1 MAPMML
7 FIMEEPTDWGYFIA
21 GGKSIPI
28 SAQLCQPQITC
39 THAIQIIIILIIASR
54 ITWE

>member
-1 MAPMML
+1 MML
-7 FIMEEPTDWGYFIA
+7 FFIMEEPTDWGYFIA